1 VKDWTD
7 RQAAAAFQAA
17 VARDADIAV
26 LTPGHEVPL
35 MMSHPVLSTVTQFKR
50 IIMAAHERILVANMQ
65 RADAN
70 ALISMSSMLL
80 LGAASWRITMALQ
93 GRNEEANKASPADIV
108 REALNRSNVSGWFG
122 EAHETVA
129 KSTGGA
135 LNAFRPFGSTK
146 EPTRFASRNTL
157 ETLLGPT
164 AGRVT
169 NLSQIAG
176 AIGRGDW
183 AASDTRAVRN
193 AGVPWQNLFYTRGL
207 MDKAEEG
214 FNTFFGVPAKRE
226 RQ

>member
-1 VKDWTD
+1 
-7 RQAAAAFQAA
+7 
-17 VARDADIAV
+17 
-26 LTPGHEVPL
+26 
-35 MMSHPVLSTVTQFKR
+35 
-50 IIMAAHERILVANMQ
+50 
-65 RADAN
+65 
-70 ALISMSSMLL
+70 
-80 LGAASWRITMALQ
+80 MALQ